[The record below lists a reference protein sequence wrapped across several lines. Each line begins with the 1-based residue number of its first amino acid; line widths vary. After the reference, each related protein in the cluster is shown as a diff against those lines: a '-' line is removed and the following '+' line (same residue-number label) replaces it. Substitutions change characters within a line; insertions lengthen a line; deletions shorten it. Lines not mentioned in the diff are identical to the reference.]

1 MIYTVTGFY
10 GTGSSAVTD
19 VIKECK
25 NVTCYEDYEIRFL
38 HDPDGISDL
47 EYNLVENPNRHNSSH
62 AIKRFI
68 NAMDM
73 LDHVYFIKRYSK
85 HVGNDFKK
93 YTDEFV
99 KDITIMKYRSY
110 WHFDVYEKGRMFY
123 FLDSIYRNLVWT
135 FHNRLHTPIH
145 KYTLLPKD
153 ESAILGVTNEDEFL
167 HAVHKYVY
175 NVINMVNKDHN
186 PDVFLDQLVPPSNI
200 KRYARYFKPN
210 DMKAIIVDRD
220 PRDIYLS
227 EKIVWKG
234 GVAPTET
241 VEQFITWYLWTRNTM
256 EKCDDQLTHF
266 VQFEDLIYK
275 YDNTVKNILDFY
287 GIAENRHTEIKKYF
301 NPDISVNNTQL
312 WNKYPEY
319 EEDIKK
325 IEKELSKYCYNFPKE
340 YNGKK
345 KNVRSF

>member
-110 WHFDVYEKGRMFY
+110 
-123 FLDSIYRNLVWT
+123 
-135 FHNRLHTPIH
+135 
-145 KYTLLPKD
+145 
-153 ESAILGVTNEDEFL
+153 
-167 HAVHKYVY
+167 
-175 NVINMVNKDHN
+175 
-186 PDVFLDQLVPPSNI
+186 
-200 KRYARYFKPN
+200 
-210 DMKAIIVDRD
+210 
-220 PRDIYLS
+220 
-227 EKIVWKG
+227 
-234 GVAPTET
+234 
-241 VEQFITWYLWTRNTM
+241 
-256 EKCDDQLTHF
+256 
-266 VQFEDLIYK
+266 
-275 YDNTVKNILDFY
+275 
-287 GIAENRHTEIKKYF
+287 
-301 NPDISVNNTQL
+301 
-312 WNKYPEY
+312 
-319 EEDIKK
+319 
-325 IEKELSKYCYNFPKE
+325 
-340 YNGKK
+340 
-345 KNVRSF
+345 